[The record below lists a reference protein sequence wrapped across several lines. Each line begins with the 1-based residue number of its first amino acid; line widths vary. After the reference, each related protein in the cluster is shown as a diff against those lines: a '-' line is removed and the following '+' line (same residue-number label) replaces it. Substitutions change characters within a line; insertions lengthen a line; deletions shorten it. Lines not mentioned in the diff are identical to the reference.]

1 MLALWGRVRAPAART
16 PRWNAHAPARV
27 QQARESLSIEQTQPG
42 EITESSGGPETGRGL
57 PRIAP
62 RRMEIGSPTNFP
74 LPFHS
79 VEGVVCRPFCDQFYM
94 EYLFPMEKFVIGN
107 HFLSF

>member
-1 MLALWGRVRAPAART
+1 MLALWGRVRVRAART

-79 VEGVVCRPFCDQFYM
+79 VEGCR
-94 EYLFPMEKFVIGN
+94 
-107 HFLSF
+107 LSAILRPVLHGISFSDGKIRDR